1 MTGMWEDLWSA
12 FDRENMVQ
20 ICDLRGNLGGVT
32 PADTVQCVRSPT
44 YVTWHN
50 TIDNNNIYYKDFDL
64 RIDENMDYSITWGTD
79 YKYGVKFV
87 HTEHKDDD
95 LASVSDEELM
105 SIIEVGEDK

>member
-1 MTGMWEDLWSA
+1 MAGMWEDLWST

-20 ICDLRGNLGGVT
+20 VCDLRNNLGGVT
-32 PADTVQCVRSPT
+32 IADTVQCVSSPT
-44 YVTWHN
+44 YVAWHN
-50 TIDNNNIYYKDFDL
+50 TINNDNIYYSDL
-64 RIDENMDYSITWGTD
+64 SFQIDENMDYSITWGTD

-105 SIIEVGEDK
+105 SIIDVGEDK

>member
-20 ICDLRGNLGGVT
+20 VCDLRGNLGGVT
-32 PADTVQCVRSPT
+32 TANTVQCVSSPT

-50 TIDNNNIYYKDFDL
+50 TNNIYYNNFDF
-64 RIDENMDYSITWGTD
+64 RIDESMYHSITWDTD
-79 YKYGVKFV
+79 YTGGVKFV

-105 SIIEVGEDK
+105 SIIDVGEDK

>member
-20 ICDLRGNLGGVT
+20 VCDLRGNLGGVT
-32 PADTVQCVRSPT
+32 TANTVQCVSSPA

-50 TIDNNNIYYKDFDL
+50 TIDNNNVNYRDFDF
-64 RIDENMDYSITWGTD
+64 RIDESMYHSITWDTD
-79 YKYGVKFV
+79 YTGGVKFV

-105 SIIEVGEDK
+105 SIIDVGEDK